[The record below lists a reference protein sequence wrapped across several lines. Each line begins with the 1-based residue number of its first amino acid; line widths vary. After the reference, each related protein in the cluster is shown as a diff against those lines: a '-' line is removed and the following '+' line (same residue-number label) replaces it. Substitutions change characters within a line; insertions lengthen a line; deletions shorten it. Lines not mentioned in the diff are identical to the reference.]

1 MMDRLKKL
9 AVYTFCAL
17 ALGVQSVFA
26 ADPHHG
32 DDVATHGAEHAE
44 GGAGLPQ
51 FDPATFPTQIF
62 WLAVTFIVMYAIFS
76 SRILPDISGIL
87 ESRRIHIDND
97 LETADRLRK
106 EADDVQETY
115 EAQLGGARAEAK
127 RMVNDIHSS
136 MKAKAESQL
145 QTLRDK
151 AEKDM
156 HTLEVRLQAA
166 RSEAMEQMSSIAAEA
181 ASEAAAKIMGA
192 PADLAQA
199 KNVVQLIS
207 KREAA

>member
-1 MMDRLKKL
+1 MMDRLKIL
-9 AVYTFCAL
+9 TGLTFCAL

-32 DDVATHGAEHAE
+32 AEPVE

-51 FDPATFPTQIF
+51 FNPEYFPTQIF
-62 WLAVTFIVMYAIFS
+62 WLAVTFIVMYVIFS

-87 ESRRIHIDND
+87 ENRRSHIDGD
-97 LETADRLRK
+97 LETAERLRS
-106 EADDVQETY
+106 EADSVQESY
-115 EAQLGGARAEAK
+115 ESHLNTSRVEAK
-127 RMVNDIHSS
+127 NLVNGVHAS

-145 QTLRDK
+145 QQLREK

-156 HTLEVRLQAA
+156 HTLEVRLQSAKN
-166 RSEAMEQMSSIAAEA
+166 EAMEQMGSIAAEA

-199 KNVVQLIS
+199 QNVVQLIS